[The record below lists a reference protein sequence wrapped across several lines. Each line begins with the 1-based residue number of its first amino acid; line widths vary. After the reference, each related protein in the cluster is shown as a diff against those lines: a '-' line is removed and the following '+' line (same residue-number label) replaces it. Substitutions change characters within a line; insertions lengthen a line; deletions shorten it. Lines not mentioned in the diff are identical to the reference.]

1 MENKKIVLGL
11 AAVEKFDAELRPL
24 TMIGYEFC
32 TTAFVK
38 DAFSSSEFPIHDV
51 YVEEF
56 TDAEIESC
64 LEFIYQKRLSDSVG
78 LKDGTAIYYALSSN
92 MTLLTT
98 DHTTETIC
106 NTLGVSYMNE
116 NVLQDVQVR
125 GTFLQTSRTK
135 VINLSEDDVSRLYVS
150 GTTESSYKTR
160 ICL

>member
-11 AAVEKFDAELRPL
+11 AAIEKFDTELRPL
-24 TMIGYEFC
+24 IMIGYEFH
-32 TTAFVK
+32 TTAFVR
-38 DAFSSSEFPIHDV
+38 DSFSSIDFPCNGV
-51 YVEEF
+51 SVEEY
-56 TDAEIESC
+56 TGAEVESC
-64 LEFIYQKRLSDSVG
+64 LDFVYRNGLNNSVG

-125 GTFLQTSRTK
+125 GTFLETNSTK
-135 VINLSEDDVSRLYVS
+135 VINLSEDNVSRLYAS